1 MQVLAETDEL
11 IGAEQYVLQSVRDYS
26 TARRFVNLVGRFHNY
41 ANAHGASAEGNPSG
55 GNLFRGLYN
64 IALKS
69 LGAAMKR
76 HPECRLEHVVEYA
89 KHLSDDN
96 SDDDPDD
103 TSLMTTLLTTLMT
116 PL

>member
-11 IGAEQYVLQSVRDYS
+11 IGAEQYVVQSVRDYH
-26 TARRFVNLVGRFHNY
+26 TARRFVDLVGRFHNY

-89 KHLSDDN
+89 
-96 SDDDPDD
+96 
-103 TSLMTTLLTTLMT
+103 LMTF
-116 PL
+116 